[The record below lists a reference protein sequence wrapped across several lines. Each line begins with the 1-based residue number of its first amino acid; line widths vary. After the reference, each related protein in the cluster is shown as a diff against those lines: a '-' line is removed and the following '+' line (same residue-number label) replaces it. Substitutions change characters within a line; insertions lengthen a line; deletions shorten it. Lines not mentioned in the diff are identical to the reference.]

1 MVDTS
6 PAKPRLAGLYLRN
19 LIANITGNLIIV
31 LLNAFTP
38 IEFFKDWQ
46 NFLLQGGWVLLIIL
60 IPTVFTTAIVLQYRI
75 QRPISTFRSQMH
87 LGNQVGDN
95 FQKQA

>member
-31 LLNAFTP
+31 MLNAFTP
-38 IEFFKDWQ
+38 IELFKDWQ
-46 NFLLQGGWVLLIIL
+46 NFLLQGGWVLLI
-60 IPTVFTTAIVLQYRI
+60 V
-75 QRPISTFRSQMH
+75 
-87 LGNQVGDN
+87 
-95 FQKQA
+95 